1 MEYLS
6 YILSAFFTI
15 SYNDDLFLIL
25 YFLLHLFII
34 FFFFVLLIIERS
46 RSKLL
51 IQNDGLE
58 FEATSYHTVISNG
71 IGAIPYT
78 LLRFFFRPLFLI
90 LLLLLIGWSG
100 YFMKWLVM
108 LPAIGIIM
116 LTINFNS
123 PFLRILFPIFIL
135 GGISDLLLRF
145 SWFFGV
151 ISVCFFTRIKWEK
164 SQLFRD

>member
-71 IGAIPYT
+71 IGAIPYA

-145 SWFFGV
+145 S
-151 ISVCFFTRIKWEK
+151 
-164 SQLFRD
+164 